1 MTEPRLESDADRRA
15 AGRSAEPLTKPL
27 AKPLTKPLSKTLAK
41 TKLTEVVAVCGKCA
55 KRQGLRPR
63 AVRAL
68 LKRAG
73 KQAAKDGRTG
83 SRTKLCIV
91 ESGCLGPC
99 PKRAVAVA
107 TGASLAAGRVVLL
120 DPGASPE
127 EALAA
132 VLQPGR
138 LGRPAPEFGPNTAL
152 AAVLTDESS
161 PDR

>member
-1 MTEPRLESDADRRA
+1 MMTEPRLEGDADRRP
-15 AGRSAEPLTKPL
+15 AGRSAKTSAKPLTKPL
-27 AKPLTKPLSKTLAK
+27 AKTKF
-41 TKLTEVVAVCGKCA
+41 TEVVAVCGKCA

-107 TGASLAAGRVVLL
+107 TGASVAAGRVVLI
-120 DPGASPE
+120 DPAASPE

-132 VLQPGR
+132 VLQA
-138 LGRPAPEFGPNTAL
+138 GRPRPSAPEFGPNTAL
-152 AAVLTDESS
+152 AARQPTESPPS
-161 PDR
+161 R

>member
-1 MTEPRLESDADRRA
+1 MMTEPRLEGDADRRP
-15 AGRSAEPLTKPL
+15 AGPSAQPSGK
-27 AKPLTKPLSKTLAK
+27 KLAK
-41 TKLTEVVAVCGKCA
+41 TKLTEVVAVCAKCA

-68 LKRAG
+68 LKRGG

-107 TGASLAAGRVVLL
+107 TGASVAAGRVILL

-127 EALAA
+127 AALAA

-138 LGRPAPEFGPNTAL
+138 PRSSAPEFGPNTAL
-152 AAVLTDESS
+152 AAMPTDES
-161 PDR
+161 PPAG

>member
-1 MTEPRLESDADRRA
+1 MMTEPHATGA
-15 AGRSAEPLTKPL
+15 AGRRPAGRS
-27 AKPLTKPLSKTLAK
+27 AK
-41 TKLTEVVAVCGKCA
+41 TKLTEVVVVCAKCA

-68 LKRAG
+68 LKKAG
-73 KQAAKDGRTG
+73 KRADPDGRPG
-83 SRTKLCIV
+83 RRRKLCIV

-120 DPGASPE
+120 DPEARPK

-132 VLQPGR
+132 VLNPVLPR
-138 LGRPAPEFGPNTAL
+138 RPVPEFGPNTAI
-152 AAVLTDESS
+152 AAVSPDES
-161 PDR
+161 PPAR